1 MMALLDVLQ
10 ARTKRRHRTAQ
21 VSCGELGLLSVEA
34 LPPAELERPAVRLS
48 RQRRPG

>member
-1 MMALLDVLQ
+1 MARLDGRQ
-10 ARTKRRHRTAQ
+10 ARPTRRHRTAQ

-48 RQRRPG
+48 RQLRPG